1 MYFFRFGVGLI
12 HLSHAARKLAE
23 RWIVVGSRRI
33 RKLFSHPEPRR
44 FLAAGLK
51 SWGFCGLWEVDHL
64 RNLWPTIARSQLL
77 AGHEADINRPHCK
90 VALIDRPLGPVG
102 SFIDFTAKQV
112 KESLC
117 ARITGR
123 AT

>member
-1 MYFFRFGVGLI
+1 MDKSVGTCTDQEAVTSWMTA
-12 HLSHAARKLAE
+12 HPE
-23 RWIVVGSRRI
+23 
-33 RKLFSHPEPRR
+33 LFSHPEPRR
-44 FLAAGLK
+44 FLAAGLN

-77 AGHEADINRPHCK
+77 AGHEADIDRPHCE

-102 SFIDFTAKQV
+102 SFIDFIAKQV

-123 AT
+123 ST

>member
-77 AGHEADINRPHCK
+77 AGHEADINRPHGE
-90 VALIDRPLGPVG
+90 VALIDRPLDPVG
-102 SFIDFTAKQV
+102 SFIDFTAQQV
-112 KESLC
+112 KERQG

-123 AT
+123 PA